1 MRAPSQRGQ
10 SVLYAVLCFPV
21 LLLIF
26 AFAIDLG
33 LLQLDNLRLRYALSL
48 STVTAATNVDQAFY
62 TATGR
67 LRLDPAVATSAAR
80 RSLYQNLTGLPEP
93 IDASTLAANAEIRI
107 INQVPALDPFS
118 GSILDRPAICARIR
132 VPHRFTMLG
141 WIGLS
146 QVETTITADAEIRT

>member
-1 MRAPSQRGQ
+1 
-10 SVLYAVLCFPV
+10 VLTFPV

-48 STVTAATNVDQAFY
+48 STVTAATNVDEAFY
-62 TATGR
+62 SATGK
-67 LRLDPAVATSAAR
+67 LRLDPATAIPAAR
-80 RSLYQNLTGLPEP
+80 RSLDENLAGLPVP
-93 IDASTLAANAEIRI
+93 IDPSRLAADAEFTIV
-107 INQVPALDPFS
+107 NQVPGRDPFS
-118 GSILDRPAICARIR
+118 GSILDRPAICARLR

-146 QVETTITADAEIRT
+146 QVQTTITADAEIRT

>member
-1 MRAPSQRGQ
+1 MNAPAQRGQ

-48 STVTAATNVDQAFY
+48 ATVTAATSVDQTFY
-62 TATGR
+62 STTGH
-67 LRLDPAVATSAAR
+67 LRLDPATAIPAAR
-80 RSLYQNLTGLPEP
+80 RSLYENLAGLQEA
-93 IDASTLAANAEIRI
+93 IDANTLAANAEITI
-107 INQVPALDPFS
+107 INQVPARDPFT
-118 GSILDRPAICARIR
+118 GSILDRPAICARLR
-132 VPHRFTMLG
+132 VPHRFAMLG

>member
-1 MRAPSQRGQ
+1 MSAPSQRGQ
-10 SVLYAVLCFPV
+10 SVLYAVLSFPV

-48 STVTAATNVDQAFY
+48 STVAAATNVDQGFY
-62 TATGR
+62 TSTGQ
-67 LRLDPAVATSAAR
+67 LRLDPATAIPAAR
-80 RSLYQNLTGLPEP
+80 RSLYENLAGLVEP
-93 IDASTLAANAEIRI
+93 IDASTLAANAELTI
-107 INQVPALDPFS
+107 INRVPARDPFT
-118 GSILDRPAICARIR
+118 GSFVDRPAICARLR

-146 QVETTITADAEIRT
+146 QIETTITAEAEIRT